1 MAKANKI
8 RRLQGTQPPGARGRT
23 ARTTADMERNSQGA
37 LGREWRTDTN
47 RPTGS
52 GGGKTRGDRRDTSK
66 TYTNNQRHPSRGSN
80 PRPDV
85 KTRKR

>member
-8 RRLQGTQPPGARGRT
+8 RRLQGIQPVDARGRT
-23 ARTTADMERNSQGA
+23 AQTTSQVEQSSQGA
-37 LGREWRTDTN
+37 LTLERRTDSN

-66 TYTNNQRHPSRGSN
+66 TYTNNLRHPSRGNN